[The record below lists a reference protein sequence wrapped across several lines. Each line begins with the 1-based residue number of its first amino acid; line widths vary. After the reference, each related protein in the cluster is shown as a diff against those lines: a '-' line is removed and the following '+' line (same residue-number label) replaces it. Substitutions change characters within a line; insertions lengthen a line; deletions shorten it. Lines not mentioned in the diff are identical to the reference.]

1 MFAAIIKRLDVAF
14 DLILNRLQAV
24 QRWVAA
30 IDTSSTE
37 DVLFFQK
44 KLINLRTNHSEY
56 HNKIDELFAVIPDEK
71 NDERTAKIFEFD
83 DI

>member
-30 IDTSSTE
+30 IDTSTQ
-37 DVLFFQK
+37 DVLFLQEK
-44 KLINLRTNHSEY
+44 MINLRAIHSEY
-56 HNKIDELFAVIPDEK
+56 HTKIDELFAEIPDEK
-71 NDERTAKIFEFD
+71 NDERTAKVFEFD